1 MLKVYKALV
10 YLFAITLISAS
21 VTIFLIVRTS
31 ASTQEEESLRQKQK
45 IEENYQKIIEEKYT
59 AAEKAGANKK
69 LEAYLDSGLDVIKT
83 PSPEPDE
90 FKAPHQFDPKESQI
104 HMFLKCYSGWY
115 AGGYYDPKDNLW
127 CQFVIT
133 SKTDEE
139 TKQEVISCF
148 VMNDRFDGNY
158 PSPNQDAGKIYI
170 VNVDIHKR
178 LAYLKMENGTT
189 GTFNWGTHEWK
200 FDK

>member
-1 MLKVYKALV
+1 
-10 YLFAITLISAS
+10 
-21 VTIFLIVRTS
+21 
-31 ASTQEEESLRQKQK
+31 
-45 IEENYQKIIEEKYT
+45 
-59 AAEKAGANKK
+59 
-69 LEAYLDSGLDVIKT
+69 
-83 PSPEPDE
+83 
-90 FKAPHQFDPKESQI
+90 
-104 HMFLKCYSGWY
+104 MFLKCYSGWY